1 MNENIKVFGS
11 DKFMN
16 DLVDLDNPVFL
27 CVMSNTGVSKIP
39 NITGAG
45 SPEFTSYTPALD
57 AEVILKDTVLSLPEI
72 ATTDDAD
79 LAAPSPALLAK
90 ATIDILDIPFIAINA
105 GLEVTP
111 QTPYVELGGV
121 PGGDLREGKG
131 VEDPEKIFENA
142 KFFAQQI
149 SQVADHLIIG
159 ESTPAGTTTALGLL
173 TAMGYDAKN
182 KVSGCM
188 MTNPHELKNS
198 VVDKTMEINGVKPGD
213 LADDPLKAA
222 AIAGDP
228 TMVAVAGL
236 MAGSSVPIILA
247 GGTQMTAPAAIIKGL
262 DPKYDFTNMCIAT
275 TSYVANDETANI
287 IDIIKQISEDI
298 TLYAAD
304 PVLENST
311 VEGLINYS
319 KGAVKEGVG
328 AGGAIFY
335 AYIKGVTSEDYIAQA
350 EEITKKHF
358 M

>member
-11 DKFMN
+11 EKFMN
-16 DLVDLDNPVFL
+16 EIADLNNPVFL

-39 NITGAG
+39 DITGAG
-45 SPEFTSYTPALD
+45 SPEFTAYTPALD

-72 ATTDDAD
+72 ATTDNGN

-111 QTPYVELGGV
+111 QTPYVELNGV

-142 KFFAQQI
+142 KFFAEQM

-173 TAMGYDAKN
+173 TALGYDAKY

-198 VVDKTMEINGVKPGD
+198 VVDKALEVHGLKPGD
-213 LADDPLKAA
+213 LADDAFKAV

-228 TMVAVAGL
+228 TMIAVAGL
-236 MAGSSVPIILA
+236 MAGSSVPVILA
-247 GGTQMTAPAAIIKGL
+247 GGSQMTAPCAIIKAL
-262 DPKYDFTNMCIAT
+262 DPDYDFSNMCIAT
-275 TSYVANDETANI
+275 TSYVANDETANL
-287 IDIIKQISEDI
+287 IDIVNQIGDI
-298 TLYAAD
+298 TVYAAD
-304 PVLENST
+304 PLLENSS

-335 AYIKGVTSEDYIAQA
+335 AYVKGVTSEDYIAQA

-358 M
+358 A